1 MATDFVMAPVRN
13 THASRAL
20 AEELR
25 EAILT
30 GRLDD
35 GEVLPSERDL
45 AGQAD
50 VSRGSVREALR
61 SLEAE
66 GLIEVRSGRN
76 GGAVVR
82 VPGPESLGR
91 PVAAF
96 IRGAGLDDRPLVE
109 TLLVLEPAVAGIAA
123 VKRTEEDLA
132 RLRDITDRLEA
143 SDDHVERVA
152 INAEWHVAIGDA
164 THNGLLAGILNGLAQ
179 AIHAATDTEAYS
191 APGVRDRAAG
201 SYRRM
206 IAALET
212 GDVAAAERLMFIHVT
227 AGAKI
232 AADARTRRG

>member
-1 MATDFVMAPVRN
+1 MATDFVVGPVRN

-25 EAILT
+25 EAILA
-30 GRLDD
+30 GKLGD
-35 GEVLPSERDL
+35 GEILPSERDM

-61 SLEAE
+61 ALEAE

-96 IRGAGLDDRPLVE
+96 IRGAGLDDRPLAE
-109 TLLVLEPAVAGIAA
+109 TLLVLEPAVAAIAA
-123 VKRTEEDLA
+123 EKRTDEDLV
-132 RLRDITDRLEA
+132 RLRDITDRLET
-143 SDDHVERVA
+143 SDDHAERVA
-152 INAEWHVAIGDA
+152 LNAEWHVAIGDA

-179 AIHAATDTEAYS
+179 AIHAATDTEAY
-191 APGVRDRAAG
+191 AQPGVLERAVA

-206 IAALET
+206 ITALEAHDAT
-212 GDVAAAERLMFIHVT
+212 TAEQLMFRHVS
-227 AGAKI
+227 AGAAI
-232 AADARTRRG
+232 AVELRERG

>member
-1 MATDFVMAPVRN
+1 MATDFVMEPVRSS
-13 THASRAL
+13 HASRAL

-30 GRLDD
+30 GKLGD

-61 SLEAE
+61 ALEAE

-96 IRGAGLDDRPLVE
+96 IRGAGLDDRPLAE
-109 TLLVLEPAVAGIAA
+109 TLLVLEPAVAAIAA
-123 VKRTEEDLA
+123 QKRTEEDLA
-132 RLRDITDRLEA
+132 RLREITDRLEA
-143 SDDHVERVA
+143 SDDHLERVA
-152 INAEWHVAIGDA
+152 INAEWHVAIGEA

-179 AIHAATDTEAYS
+179 AIHVATDTEAY
-191 APGVRDRAAG
+191 AQPGVRDRAVA

-206 IAALET
+206 IAALEAHDANT
-212 GDVAAAERLMFIHVT
+212 AEQLMFRHVS
-227 AGAKI
+227 AGAAI
-232 AADARTRRG
+232 AVETRERR

>member
-1 MATDFVMAPVRN
+1 MATDFVMGPVRS

-25 EAILT
+25 EAILA
-30 GRLDD
+30 GKLDD
-35 GEVLPSERDL
+35 GEVLPSEREM

-61 SLEAE
+61 ALEAE

-96 IRGAGLDDRPLVE
+96 IRGAGLDDRPLAE
-109 TLLVLEPAVAGIAA
+109 TLLVLEPPIAA
-123 VKRTEEDLA
+123 IAAQKRTEEDLE

-143 SDDHVERVA
+143 ADDHGDRVA
-152 INAEWHVAIGDA
+152 LNADWHVAIGEA
-164 THNGLLAGILNGLAQ
+164 THNGLLAGILNGLAR
-179 AIHAATDTEAYS
+179 AIHAATDTEAY
-191 APGVRDRAAG
+191 AQPGVRDRAVA

-206 IAALET
+206 IAALEAQ
-212 GDVAAAERLMFIHVT
+212 DAAAAERLMFRHVS
-227 AGAKI
+227 AGAAI
-232 AADARTRRG
+232 AVELRTR